1 MQSLLGIICCNAS
14 YIFSGLFKIADT
26 LLIFNRLGYFKTIS
40 ASALSSPPATVTVTR
55 SLSGKIAAKSL
66 P

>member
-1 MQSLLGIICCNAS
+1 MQSLSGIICCNAS

-26 LLIFNRLGYFKTIS
+26 LSIFNRLGYYKTIS
-40 ASALSSPPATVTVTR
+40 AFASISPPVTVTVTR
-55 SLSGKIAAKSL
+55 SLSGRIAAKSL